1 MTGHFIA
8 WLFRNQIISQIVY
21 SILKRMPSLLPKMI
35 KFTHG
40 KKLRPI

>member
-40 KKLRPI
+40 KQLRPI